1 LIVLTDVAIWRFTPS
16 RLDQLRGW
24 VEAGGRLVMIG
35 GPYGFGRGAWHLSDL
50 MRPMYPAEIG
60 GAYDLQPVNAALT
73 PVSPLAKKID
83 FSGAPVVMWQHVM
96 KAKPDATVH
105 VTAGGQPVIITR
117 PYGKGKVCFIA
128 LTPLGDAPSGKTAFW
143 DWKQWPELMKAVM
156 EDTLR

>member
-1 LIVLTDVAIWRFTPS
+1 VAIWRFSPS

-24 VEAGGRLVMIG
+24 VEAGGRLVITG
-35 GPYGFGRGAWHLSDL
+35 GPHGFGRGGWHLSDL
-50 MRPMYPAEIG
+50 MQPMYPAELG
-60 GAYDLQPVNAALT
+60 GAFDLQPVGVNQPAVLT

-83 FSGAPVVMWQHVM
+83 FSGAPAVMWQHVM

-128 LTPLGDAPSGKTAFW
+128 LAPLGDAPAGKTAFW
-143 DWKQWPELMKAVM
+143 DWKQWPELMQAVV